1 LYTLSIIFNN
11 KHSNILILCNTEV
24 TLHLKKTNKGERIL
38 WARFANQHVE
48 NTILEEDVELLKLM
62 AHPMRLKLIN
72 ELSKHK
78 TLNVTQMTEILNI
91 PQSTVSQHLSKMR
104 GKVLRGNRQGL
115 EIYYSIE
122 NQKAEEIMGLL
133 GPIQ

>member
-1 LYTLSIIFNN
+1 MT
-11 KHSNILILCNTEV
+11 
-24 TLHLKKTNKGERIL
+24 
-38 WARFANQHVE
+38 RFANQHVE
-48 NTILEEDVELLKLM
+48 NKILEEDVELLKLM

>member
-1 LYTLSIIFNN
+1 MTRF
-11 KHSNILILCNTEV
+11 
-24 TLHLKKTNKGERIL
+24 TNH
-38 WARFANQHVE
+38 NVD

>member
-1 LYTLSIIFNN
+1 MT
-11 KHSNILILCNTEV
+11 
-24 TLHLKKTNKGERIL
+24 
-38 WARFANQHVE
+38 RFANQHVE

-122 NQKAEEIMGLL
+122 NQKVEEIMGLL

>member
-1 LYTLSIIFNN
+1 M
-11 KHSNILILCNTEV
+11 
-24 TLHLKKTNKGERIL
+24 
-38 WARFANQHVE
+38 ARFANQHVE

>member
-1 LYTLSIIFNN
+1 MTKFVNYN
-11 KHSNILILCNTEV
+11 
-24 TLHLKKTNKGERIL
+24 
-38 WARFANQHVE
+38 VE
-48 NTILEEDVELLKLM
+48 NTILEEDVELLKVM
-62 AHPMRLKLIN
+62 AHPMRLKLIS

-104 GKVLRGNRQGL
+104 GKVLKGNRQGL
-115 EIYYSIE
+115 EIYYSIK
-122 NQKAEEIMGLL
+122 NPKAEEIMGLL

>member
-1 LYTLSIIFNN
+1 MT
-11 KHSNILILCNTEV
+11 
-24 TLHLKKTNKGERIL
+24 
-38 WARFANQHVE
+38 RFANQHVE
-48 NTILEEDVELLKLM
+48 NEILEEDVELLKLM

>member
-1 LYTLSIIFNN
+1 MT
-11 KHSNILILCNTEV
+11 
-24 TLHLKKTNKGERIL
+24 
-38 WARFANQHVE
+38 RFVNHNVE
-48 NTILEEDVELLKLM
+48 NTILEEDVELLKVM
-62 AHPMRLKLIN
+62 AHPMRLKLIS

-104 GKVLRGNRQGL
+104 GKVLKENRQGL
-115 EIYYSIE
+115 EIYYSIK
-122 NQKAEEIMGLL
+122 NPKAEEIMGLL

>member
-1 LYTLSIIFNN
+1 MT
-11 KHSNILILCNTEV
+11 
-24 TLHLKKTNKGERIL
+24 
-38 WARFANQHVE
+38 RFVNHNVE
-48 NTILEEDVELLKLM
+48 NTILEEDVELLKVM
-62 AHPMRLKLIN
+62 AHPMRLKLIS

-104 GKVLRGNRQGL
+104 GKVLKGNRQGL
-115 EIYYSIE
+115 EIYYSIKHP
-122 NQKAEEIMGLL
+122 KAEEIMGLL

>member
-1 LYTLSIIFNN
+1 MT
-11 KHSNILILCNTEV
+11 K
-24 TLHLKKTNKGERIL
+24 
-38 WARFANQHVE
+38 FANQHVE

>member
-1 LYTLSIIFNN
+1 MT
-11 KHSNILILCNTEV
+11 K
-24 TLHLKKTNKGERIL
+24 
-38 WARFANQHVE
+38 FANQHVE

-62 AHPMRLKLIN
+62 VHPMRLKLIN

>member
-1 LYTLSIIFNN
+1 MT
-11 KHSNILILCNTEV
+11 
-24 TLHLKKTNKGERIL
+24 
-38 WARFANQHVE
+38 RFANQHVE

-62 AHPMRLKLIN
+62 AHPMRLKMIN

>member
-1 LYTLSIIFNN
+1 MT
-11 KHSNILILCNTEV
+11 
-24 TLHLKKTNKGERIL
+24 
-38 WARFANQHVE
+38 RFANQHVE

-62 AHPMRLKLIN
+62 AHPMRLKMIN

-122 NQKAEEIMGLL
+122 NQKLKKL
-133 GPIQ
+133 WDY

>member
-1 LYTLSIIFNN
+1 MT
-11 KHSNILILCNTEV
+11 
-24 TLHLKKTNKGERIL
+24 
-38 WARFANQHVE
+38 RFANQHVE

-122 NQKAEEIMGLL
+122 NQKAEEIMRLL

>member
-1 LYTLSIIFNN
+1 MT
-11 KHSNILILCNTEV
+11 
-24 TLHLKKTNKGERIL
+24 
-38 WARFANQHVE
+38 RFANQHVE

-122 NQKAEEIMGLL
+122 NQKAEDIMGLL
-133 GPIQ
+133 GPLQ

>member
-1 LYTLSIIFNN
+1 MT
-11 KHSNILILCNTEV
+11 
-24 TLHLKKTNKGERIL
+24 
-38 WARFANQHVE
+38 RFVNQHVE

-122 NQKAEEIMGLL
+122 NQKAEEIMELL